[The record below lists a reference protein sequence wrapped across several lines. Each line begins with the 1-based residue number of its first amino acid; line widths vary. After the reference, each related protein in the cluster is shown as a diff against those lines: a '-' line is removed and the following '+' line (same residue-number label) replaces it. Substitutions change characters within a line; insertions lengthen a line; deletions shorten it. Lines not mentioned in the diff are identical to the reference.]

1 MSEVVSLADVKND
14 NRLLTAEQLLENAL
28 RDLRS
33 GVLEADKLLLLTL
46 SEDVGFY
53 DPGFY
58 ACNMSASEMITL
70 CTRSIHLF
78 NKQMDGE

>member
-1 MSEVVSLADVKND
+1 MSEVVCLADVKND
-14 NRLLTAEQLLENAL
+14 NRLLTAEQMLENAL

-33 GVLEADKLLLLTL
+33 GALEADKLLLLTVTD
-46 SEDVGFY
+46 EIGFY

-70 CTRSIHLF
+70 CTRSIYLF